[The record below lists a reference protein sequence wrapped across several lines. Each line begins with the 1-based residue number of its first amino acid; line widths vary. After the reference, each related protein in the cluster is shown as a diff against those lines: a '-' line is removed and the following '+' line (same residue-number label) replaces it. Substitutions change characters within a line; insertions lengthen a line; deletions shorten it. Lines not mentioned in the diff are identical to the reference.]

1 MSRLHEPTPDDILRD
16 TSELA
21 GNLYCILVN
30 TEASPLG
37 PMHGTSDPVRTMAWD
52 LASAAVIAII
62 TEEVGRGD
70 FAITIGRTLI
80 ECGESENAK
89 SGN

>member
-1 MSRLHEPTPDDILRD
+1 MSRHHEPTPADILRD

-21 GNLYCILVN
+21 GDLYCILAN

-52 LASAAVIAII
+52 LACASMRHLTEHDPAALLA
-62 TEEVGRGD
+62 EEIEDAERGD
-70 FAITIGRTLI
+70 FCA
-80 ECGESENAK
+80 AYK
-89 SGN
+89 SQLAA